1 MRGFLIV
8 LGTAAALII
17 AFASSAFAFG
27 PPPGAPTVACDT
39 ISVDP
44 PAVSWIKVT
53 FSGDING
60 VPFSRSVPYGAP
72 VPHIATANISDLMTA
87 TEPIHITAHATW
99 TLGPGTS
106 DVANVTLTCHTA
118 PSVTTEGFT
127 ATATT
132 STTIA
137 PATVTLPTAAGPSLP
152 FTGAST
158 GPLAATGALAVL
170 AGLAAVLGPK
180 RRGR

>member
-17 AFASSAFAFG
+17 AFASSASAFG
-27 PPPGAPTVACDT
+27 PPPRAPTVTCDT

-72 VPHIATANISDLMTA
+72 VPHMATANIIDLMTA
-87 TEPIHITAHATW
+87 TGAIHITADATW

-106 DVANVTLTCHTA
+106 DVANVTLTCHAA
-118 PSVTTEGFT
+118 PTITTEGFT

-132 STTIA
+132 NTTIA
-137 PATVTLPTAAGPSLP
+137 PATAIPSLP
-152 FTGAST
+152 LTGAST

-170 AGLAAVLGPK
+170 TGLAAILGPK
-180 RRGR
+180 RHRRGTP